1 MLARLAREHALAR
14 QVEYI
19 YYYLYITPGITKPDE
34 VGDFF
39 ALVSM
44 KLPNFCQKAK
54 F

>member
-1 MLARLAREHALAR
+1 MF
-14 QVEYI
+14 
-19 YYYLYITPGITKPDE
+19 YLQLFVGGFMSYLRYFCLFAYSGAGLIKPDE

>member
-1 MLARLAREHALAR
+1 MTF
-14 QVEYI
+14 
-19 YYYLYITPGITKPDE
+19 LYDFTKDYPVGVAHGGLTKPGK

-44 KLPNFCQKAK
+44 KSPNFCQKAK

>member
-1 MLARLAREHALAR
+1 MTLFTLAGSRDTGL
-14 QVEYI
+14 
-19 YYYLYITPGITKPDE
+19 TKPGE

-44 KLPNFCQKAK
+44 KSPNFCQKAK